1 MKRMWLSCGLAT
13 AWIMA
18 AWSAPA
24 WAVREFEIEFK
35 KTYVKP
41 DSKDPTEN
49 SFAVA
54 VDKVSVE
61 TELEEGVVKQACNV
75 CHIKGKAKKM
85 RNEYGEKLAGLL
97 DKKADKDHPD
107 KIKAAFAKVADMKS
121 SKGPTF
127 GELIKGGK
135 LPAEK

>member
-1 MKRMWLSCGLAT
+1 MKRMWLFCGLAA
-13 AWIMA
+13 AWIIA
-18 AWSAPA
+18 AASAPA

-35 KTYVKP
+35 KAYVKA
-41 DSKDPTEN
+41 DSKDPKEHL
-49 SFAVA
+49 FATA

-107 KIKAAFAKVADMKS
+107 KIKAALSKVAEMKS
-121 SKGPTF
+121 SKGPTYH
-127 GELIKGGK
+127 ELIKGGK
-135 LPAEK
+135 LPGG